1 MKLKKGKL
9 TAKDNLDEDL
19 KSFTY
24 WFKFPQFF

>member
-9 TAKDNLDEDL
+9 TAKDNFDEDL